1 MKATSRI
8 TLTITGIYL
17 ISGIVLAFIMYSQA
31 TKDVATEINASLA
44 LADALVEQNVD
55 FATIEAA
62 LQHSRHLT
70 ALAIDSPAGST
81 LNSPDASFF
90 PVEPVSVFSHPEDP
104 RRQLFLFA
112 NPAAER
118 EEILTTVYQVF
129 GLLAISLLFTLSVMH
144 IVVQSRMKP
153 LQALS
158 SALSKVAKGNYRVD
172 VEHSDIEE
180 IDSVVTHTQL
190 MASALEERENKV
202 QQLRNKLAS
211 LQEHERQ
218 NLARELHDNLGQLV
232 TGIRVQSYMLR
243 QQTQSPKFI
252 ERTATLL
259 GEQCAE
265 IQSGIR
271 QLVNKLYPVT
281 LNKMGLVSALREMLE
296 RWSEIHNI
304 AVTCSL
310 PDLSPE
316 KNIERDMHLYRITQE
331 ALSNVSRHAHAS
343 KVHVSLTLTQNAM
356 TLNITDNGTGFAEQS
371 ECSDGLG
378 LASMRDRARLTGGHF
393 AKDNFE
399 EGARIQVVVPLTA
412 GTEKSSHAHI
422 TC

>member
-1 MKATSRI
+1 
-8 TLTITGIYL
+8 
-17 ISGIVLAFIMYSQA
+17 
-31 TKDVATEINASLA
+31 
-44 LADALVEQNVD
+44 
-55 FATIEAA
+55 
-62 LQHSRHLT
+62 
-70 ALAIDSPAGST
+70 
-81 LNSPDASFF
+81 
-90 PVEPVSVFSHPEDP
+90 
-104 RRQLFLFA
+104 
-112 NPAAER
+112 
-118 EEILTTVYQVF
+118 
-129 GLLAISLLFTLSVMH
+129 
-144 IVVQSRMKP
+144 
-153 LQALS
+153 
-158 SALSKVAKGNYRVD
+158 
-172 VEHSDIEE
+172 
-180 IDSVVTHTQL
+180 
-190 MASALEERENKV
+190 
-202 QQLRNKLAS
+202 
-211 LQEHERQ
+211 
-218 NLARELHDNLGQLV
+218 
-232 TGIRVQSYMLR
+232 MLR

-331 ALSNVSRHAHAS
+331 ALSNVARHAHAS

>member
-1 MKATSRI
+1 
-8 TLTITGIYL
+8 
-17 ISGIVLAFIMYSQA
+17 IVLAFIMYSQA

-232 TGIRVQSYMLR
+232 TGIRVQSYM
-243 QQTQSPKFI
+243 
-252 ERTATLL
+252 
-259 GEQCAE
+259 
-265 IQSGIR
+265 
-271 QLVNKLYPVT
+271 
-281 LNKMGLVSALREMLE
+281 
-296 RWSEIHNI
+296 
-304 AVTCSL
+304 
-310 PDLSPE
+310 
-316 KNIERDMHLYRITQE
+316 
-331 ALSNVSRHAHAS
+331 
-343 KVHVSLTLTQNAM
+343 
-356 TLNITDNGTGFAEQS
+356 
-371 ECSDGLG
+371 
-378 LASMRDRARLTGGHF
+378 
-393 AKDNFE
+393 
-399 EGARIQVVVPLTA
+399 
-412 GTEKSSHAHI
+412 
-422 TC
+422 